1 VQTFTLAP
9 IPRMGHLSAVIRE
22 ATETD
27 RPPQPTT
34 AAAIMLDTA
43 INRMVKSATTAA
55 QVPTP

>member
-1 VQTFTLAP
+1 
-9 IPRMGHLSAVIRE
+9 MGHLSAVIRE